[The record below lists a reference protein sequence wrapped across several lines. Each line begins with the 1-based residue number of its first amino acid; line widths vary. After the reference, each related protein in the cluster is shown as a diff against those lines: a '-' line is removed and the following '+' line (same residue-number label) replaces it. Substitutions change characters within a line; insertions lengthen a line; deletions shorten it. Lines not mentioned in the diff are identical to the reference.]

1 MQDIVDASL
10 EPGPLHESLEE
21 KYFDIVGFD
30 PRGINHSSP
39 HMNCFPDSDSRL
51 TWTLQANAEG
61 NIGSSETALHTK
73 WARFESRSKACLRR
87 VIGQGEDSIGYHIN
101 TTPVVRDI
109 IEIVERHGEWREA
122 QARKLLSKPG
132 NITTFKSQHYAELY
146 TMEAILGR
154 TRWKREQE
162 KVLYWGVSY
171 GTFIG
176 VSLAAMF
183 PERIERVLLDSVLL
197 PSAYHNGSWV
207 ANLQD
212 TDAILDEFCD
222 YCYQSGPENC
232 LFYQRGSPLEIKKA
246 FNLVH
251 DQIWR
256 DPLPTQPMGRRGPDV
271 ITWSDLKALVKDA
284 VYHPIDK
291 FPHMA
296 KSLRGLLERD
306 GAVVAQWKASSG
318 RATSETSQ
326 EGKYRLPNRCLE
338 GEPYAPECHNPN
350 EWEDETQAA
359 IFCTDGRGME
369 EMTKDA
375 FKDYWM
381 VLRKQSSLI
390 GDLWAEYRLMCQGW
404 DLRPA
409 WRYDG
414 PFAAE
419 TAHAMLLGGN
429 TIDPVTPIANAHAV
443 AAAFPGSAVLEQ
455 RGVGHELLTSPSE
468 CTDGVI
474 RRYFQYG
481 ELPESGKRCEVN
493 QVPFDPTSAGM
504 GY

>member
-1 MQDIVDASL
+1 ML
-10 EPGPLHESLEE
+10 
-21 KYFDIVGFD
+21 
-30 PRGINHSSP
+30 N
-39 HMNCFPDSDSRL
+39 
-51 TWTLQANAEG
+51 W
-61 NIGSSETALHTK
+61 
-73 WARFESRSKACLRR
+73 
-87 VIGQGEDSIGYHIN
+87 
-101 TTPVVRDI
+101 
-109 IEIVERHGEWREA
+109 
-122 QARKLLSKPG
+122 
-132 NITTFKSQHYAELY
+132 QHYPNFY
-146 TMEAILGR
+146 TKEAVVER
-154 TRWKREQE
+154 TRWNRDQE

-183 PERIERVLLDSVLL
+183 PDRVERVLLDSVLL

-212 TDAILDEFCD
+212 TDAILDTFCE
-222 YCYQSGPENC
+222 YCHQSGPENC
-232 LFYQRGSPLEIKKA
+232 PFYQGGGPLEIKEA

-251 DQIWR
+251 DQIWK
-256 DPLPTQPMGRRGPDV
+256 DPLPIRATGSSGPDV

-284 VYHPIDK
+284 VYHPIDR

-306 GAVVAQWKASSG
+306 GTLLAEWKARSG
-318 RATSETSQ
+318 TVTIATSR
-326 EGKYRLPNRCLE
+326 EGLHCFANRCLKS
-338 GEPYAPECHNPN
+338 EPYAPESQSPN
-350 EWEDETQAA
+350 EWQDEIQAA
-359 IFCTDGRGME
+359 IFCTDGHGME
-369 EMTKDA
+369 GMTKDA
-375 FKDYWM
+375 FKGYWK
-381 VLRKQSSLI
+381 LLQNQSSLI

-404 DLRPA
+404 DLRPT

-414 PFAAE
+414 PYAAE
-419 TAHAMLLGGN
+419 TAHSILLGGN

-443 AAAFPGSAVLEQ
+443 AAKFPGSAVFEQ

-481 ELPESGKRCEVN
+481 ELPESGKLCEVT
-493 QVPFDPTSAGM
+493 QVPFDPTSRGL